1 MQKKKKYLVNYTES
15 HVYEVIVMA
24 SSKEDAESMVL
35 DGDADY
41 DTARKIDSTLVDINR
56 SEEATE

>member
-1 MQKKKKYLVNYTES
+1 MQKKKKYIVNYTES

-24 SSKEDAESMVL
+24 ASKEDAESMVL

-56 SEEATE
+56 SEEVTE